1 MELELNGQVAVVT
14 GAASG
19 IGLACARGLARE
31 GCRIA
36 SWDVSPG
43 AKDWAAQL
51 AEDFG
56 GPSLGLI
63 VDVTVF
69 AAVEAA
75 VRETET
81 ALGPISHLVHA
92 AAVGSGKFGF
102 PFTNLTPADWSRVLE
117 VNVMGM
123 VHVAQAIAPVM
134 IARKEGTMVFLGSV
148 AGQIGSQTDP
158 PYSASKAAN
167 INFAQCLAKD
177 LAPHNIRV
185 NVVNPGMVRTPLN
198 RQVWQAWNDK
208 QSPERRR
215 SYEDWAGD
223 KVRAVA
229 PLGRFQE
236 PEDVADMV
244 AFLSSRRA
252 AQVTGQTINVDGG
265 QVMHW

>member
-1 MELELNGQVAVVT
+1 MDLELRGDVAVVT

-19 IGLACARGLARE
+19 IGWACARSLARE
-31 GCRIA
+31 GCRVA
-36 SWDVSPG
+36 LWDVSAEIRDAA
-43 AKDWAAQL
+43 AKLSSEFGPTSIGVDADVSDWNEVQVAL
-51 AEDFG
+51 
-56 GPSLGLI
+56 
-63 VDVTVF
+63 
-69 AAVEAA
+69 
-75 VRETET
+75 RKTET
-81 ALGPISHLVHA
+81 ALGTVSHVVHA

-102 PFTNLTPADWSRVLE
+102 PFTNLQPSDWRRVLD

-123 VHVAQAIAPVM
+123 VHLAHATAPGM
-134 IARKEGTMVFLGSV
+134 IAGRRGTMIFVASV

-198 RQVWQAWNDK
+198 RRIWQAWHDQQPQDK
-208 QSPERRR
+208 RR

-229 PLGRFQE
+229 PLGRWQE
-236 PEDVADMV
+236 PDEVADMV
-244 AFLSSRRA
+244 TFLSSSRA